1 MISKNNILRM
11 EKQNLSQLK
20 KLNEKIQPPSVN
32 ELAKAIKNTIS
43 KKAMAD
49 DNML

>member
-1 MISKNNILRM
+1 MTSKNNRLKY
-11 EKQNLSQLK
+11 EKKNLTQLK
-20 KLNEKIQPPSVN
+20 RLNEGIQPPTVN
-32 ELAKAIKNTIS
+32 ELVKAIKNTIS